1 MGRRRP
7 GHCRR
12 ADVTNVDAVI
22 WVIAG
27 VAIIAI
33 GLVVLVFNRRRT
45 PDGVATFQRQID
57 ALSPEARRP
66 VVKRLEDV
74 VNSDQDEA
82 PDGRQKRDDGDVDGA

>member
-1 MGRRRP
+1 M
-7 GHCRR
+7 
-12 ADVTNVDAVI
+12 I
-22 WVIAG
+22 WVVVG

-33 GLVVLVFNRRRT
+33 GLAVLVLSRRRT

-74 VNSDQDEA
+74 VNSDQDDA

>member
-1 MGRRRP
+1 MGHRRP
-7 GHCRR
+7 AHCRR
-12 ADVTNVDAVI
+12 ADVTNAGAVI
-22 WVIAG
+22 WVIIG
-27 VAIIAI
+27 VAIIAL
-33 GLVVLVFNRRRT
+33 GLALLVASRRRT

-74 VNSDQDEA
+74 VNGDQDEA